1 MSAILE
7 VRDVVRSFGGVRAVD
22 GASLDVA
29 EGSITSLIGPNGAG
43 KSTLFNV
50 VSGFLRPD
58 AGRVVFEGRRIE
70 RKPAYRIAQAGLV
83 RTFQTARALTRL
95 TVLDNLL
102 LAAPRQPGEQLL
114 RNVISRGTVLRREL
128 ESRERAK
135 ELLALVRL
143 ERHADDLAGTLS
155 GGQRKLLD
163 VARALMAGPRLV
175 LLDEPMAG
183 VNPTLRV
190 QLLEHIV
197 ALRDELGLTVLLV
210 EHDLDVVMR
219 ASDRVVVM
227 SSGVV
232 IAEGTPAEV
241 EGGPEGRRRVPGD
254 GRVTAPLLEVEGLEA
269 GYGDVLVLHGVGLR
283 AERDEVVAIIG
294 PNGAGKST
302 LLKAVY
308 GLVRARAGSVRL
320 AGEEIVG
327 VRPDRL
333 TRLGLNLVPQL
344 DNVFPSLSIAEN
356 LKVSALAVPRAER
369 AAALERV
376 HDFFPLLRERPR
388 QRAGT
393 LSGGQRKLVALA
405 RALVT
410 GPRLLLLDEPSAG
423 LAPQAVGLVF
433 EKLAEISALGI
444 GIVMVEQNARRALAL
459 SHRGY
464 VLDLGRN
471 AYEGSGRS
479 LLGDPKVAEL
489 YLGGLSRSASSS
501 ISTSTPDGMNR
512 STK

>member
-1 MSAILE
+1 
-7 VRDVVRSFGGVRAVD
+7 
-22 GASLDVA
+22 
-29 EGSITSLIGPNGAG
+29 
-43 KSTLFNV
+43 
-50 VSGFLRPD
+50 
-58 AGRVVFEGRRIE
+58 VVFEGRRIE

-163 VARALMAGPRLV
+163 VALMAGPRLV

-241 EGGPEGRRRVPGD
+241 
-254 GRVTAPLLEVEGLEA
+254 
-269 GYGDVLVLHGVGLR
+269 R
-283 AERDEVVAIIG
+283 A
-294 PNGAGKST
+294 
-302 LLKAVY
+302 
-308 GLVRARAGSVRL
+308 
-320 AGEEIVG
+320 
-327 VRPDRL
+327 
-333 TRLGLNLVPQL
+333 
-344 DNVFPSLSIAEN
+344 
-356 LKVSALAVPRAER
+356 
-369 AAALERV
+369 
-376 HDFFPLLRERPR
+376 
-388 QRAGT
+388 
-393 LSGGQRKLVALA
+393 
-405 RALVT
+405 
-410 GPRLLLLDEPSAG
+410 
-423 LAPQAVGLVF
+423 
-433 EKLAEISALGI
+433 
-444 GIVMVEQNARRALAL
+444 
-459 SHRGY
+459 
-464 VLDLGRN
+464 
-471 AYEGSGRS
+471 
-479 LLGDPKVAEL
+479 DPKVVDA
-489 YLGGLSRSASSS
+489 YLGTGA
-501 ISTSTPDGMNR
+501 
-512 STK
+512 